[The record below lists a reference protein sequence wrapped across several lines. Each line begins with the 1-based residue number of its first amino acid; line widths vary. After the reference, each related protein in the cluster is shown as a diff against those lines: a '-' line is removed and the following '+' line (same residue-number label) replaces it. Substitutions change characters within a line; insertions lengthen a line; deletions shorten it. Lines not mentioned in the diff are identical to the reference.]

1 MNPGTTLIIV
11 FGIIGLLLYA
21 SQALKSSTKEHF
33 AVVDESQLPT
43 NAATSVGK
51 LNPES
56 IQSILGAFT
65 TPDLLTDRPKT
76 SLVTPPE
83 TALPV
88 NRPPPV
94 DHFVNKPTISDKQGE
109 GLMKPQPQE
118 ASPNDERANTQ
129 AVVPPPRVITKIRK
143 VYVPAKCPPMPDL
156 RDYVRKD
163 SIPCYGCN
171 LK

>member
-21 SQALKSSTKEHF
+21 SQALKSVTKENF

-43 NAATSVGK
+43 NASTAVSK
-51 LNPES
+51 LNAES
-56 IQSILGAFT
+56 LQSIFGAFS

-109 GLMKPQPQE
+109 ELMKPSPQE
-118 ASPNDERANTQ
+118 ASPIDHRANIQ
-129 AVVPPPRVITKIRK
+129 SIVPPPRVITKIRK
-143 VYVPAKCPPMPDL
+143 VYVPGKCPPMPDL

>member
-21 SQALKSSTKEHF
+21 SLALKSVTKENF

-43 NAATSVGK
+43 NAATAVSK

-56 IQSILGAFT
+56 LQSILGAFT

-76 SLVTPPE
+76 LLVTPPT

-88 NRPPPV
+88 NSPPIDP
-94 DHFVNKPTISDKQGE
+94 FVNKPTISDKQGE
-109 GLMKPQPQE
+109 ELMKPPSQE
-118 ASPNDERANTQ
+118 ASPNDRRANMQ
-129 AVVPPPRVITKIRK
+129 ATVPPPRVITKIRK
-143 VYVPAKCPPMPDL
+143 VYVPGKCPPMPDL